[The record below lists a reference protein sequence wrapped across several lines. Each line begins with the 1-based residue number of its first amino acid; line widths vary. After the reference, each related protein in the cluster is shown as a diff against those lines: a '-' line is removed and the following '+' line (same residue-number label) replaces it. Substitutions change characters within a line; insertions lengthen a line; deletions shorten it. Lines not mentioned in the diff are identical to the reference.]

1 LTAIGPILLLIATG
15 MIAGRTAGGA
25 PTPSG
30 SAPLTRIVVVHDPR
44 AQEAYVPRPDL
55 VRRMVDR
62 AVIRWTG
69 EPDVAAAWRSLV
81 ATGDVVG
88 LKVHSVPG
96 PIFGTRAAVVEALV
110 TGLIQAGVPPT
121 NIVVWDKHLRDLEKS
136 GFDALARRHGVEL
149 AGAAD
154 AGYDPTVFYESPL
167 LGTLVWGDLEYGQ
180 HQPGAGRKS
189 HVTLLL
195 TRRITRLIVVSP
207 MMAHPEAGV
216 AGLLY
221 TLARGSVD
229 NFLRFEGETARLA
242 QAVPEICALPQLAD
256 RIAFCVV
263 DGLLCQYLGG
273 NRGLLH
279 YSSELNEIRVGRD
292 PVALDVMSLREIE
305 RQRRILGIAHP
316 PVSRELY
323 DNAGLLELGVS
334 NPTRIEVITL
344 ND

>member
-1 LTAIGPILLLIATG
+1 
-15 MIAGRTAGGA
+15 
-25 PTPSG
+25 
-30 SAPLTRIVVVHDPR
+30 
-44 AQEAYVPRPDL
+44 
-55 VRRMVDR
+55 MVDR
-62 AVIRWTG
+62 AVTRWTG
-69 EPDVAAAWRSLV
+69 AHDLASAWRSLV
-81 ATGDVVG
+81 TTGDVVG
-88 LKVHSVPG
+88 IKVHSSPG
-96 PIFGTRAAVVEALV
+96 PIFGTRPAVVEALV
-110 TGLIQAGVPPT
+110 AGLIESGVPSAH
-121 NIVVWDKHLRDLEKS
+121 IVLWDKYLRDLEKA
-136 GFDALARRHGVEL
+136 GFDDLARRHGVQL

-154 AGYDPTVFYESPL
+154 AGYDPAVFYESPL

-216 AGLLY
+216 TGLLY

-229 NFLRFEGETARLA
+229 NFQRFEGEAARLA
-242 QAVPEICALPQLAD
+242 RAVPEICALPPLAD
-256 RIAFCVV
+256 HLALCVV

-292 PVALDVMSLREIE
+292 PVALDVLSLREIE
-305 RQRRILGIAHP
+305 RQRRIMGIAHP

-323 DNAGLLELGVS
+323 DNAALLELGVS
-334 NPTRIEVITL
+334 DPTRIEILTL